1 MLLLFLVVYTLFRM
15 LRGDC
20 VLRVRILLNLKVEIM
35 IHGVLITAEVPSLVA
50 RDLLYNN
57 CVLVYNA
64 HVTKL
69 EILHLLILDAVGGAQ
84 RLNRLYRRY
93 RCSVVG
99 KYKVSTILRR
109 ISIQEID
116 RRPADSLSGRPLLF
130 RGFDVLSVLMV

>member
-1 MLLLFLVVYTLFRM
+1 MLLLFLVVCTLFRI
-15 LRGDC
+15 LRGDS

-50 RDLLYNN
+50 GDLLNN
-57 CVLVYNA
+57 NSVLVYNA
-64 HVTKL
+64 LVTKL
-69 EILHLLILDAVGGAQ
+69 EILHLLIFDAVSRAQ

-99 KYKVSTILRR
+99 KYKVSAILRR

-116 RRPADSLSGRPLLF
+116 RRPADSLSWSPLLF
-130 RGFDVLSVLMV
+130 RGFDVLPVLMV

>member
-1 MLLLFLVVYTLFRM
+1 MLLLFLVVCTLFRI
-15 LRGDC
+15 LRGDS

-50 RDLLYNN
+50 RDLLNN
-57 CVLVYNA
+57 NSVLVYNA

-69 EILHLLILDAVGGAQ
+69 EILHLLILDAVGRAQ

-99 KYKVSTILRR
+99 KYKVSAILRR

-116 RRPADSLSGRPLLF
+116 RRPADSLSGCPLLF
-130 RGFDVLSVLMV
+130 RSFNVLSVLMV